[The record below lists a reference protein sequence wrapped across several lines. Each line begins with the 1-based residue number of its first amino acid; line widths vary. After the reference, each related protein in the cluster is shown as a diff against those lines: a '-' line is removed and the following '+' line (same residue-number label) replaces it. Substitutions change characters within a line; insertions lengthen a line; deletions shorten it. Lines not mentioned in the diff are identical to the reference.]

1 VRSFDGVRRRG
12 RTWLRSFRP
21 HSFRRRSF
29 SRRSFS
35 LRSFSLRA
43 RVRLLVALGV
53 GLAVALTSVAAYAT
67 VRDQLHRQR
76 DGELMSRA
84 RASVTTALADP
95 EALRD
100 LPATALGAA
109 ADLRIALLSSD
120 GTALSARG
128 EVDAPPLGEPELA
141 VARGARTSSLRTA
154 EVSGASFRVVAVP
167 TAASGLALI
176 LAQPTVDTDRT
187 VHRLGLV
194 LLLVGGVG
202 VALAA
207 WAGAAIARA
216 GLRPV
221 ERLTVAAENVAATQ
235 RLDAIEV
242 HGSDEIARLTAAFN
256 AMLAALAA
264 SRDRQRALV
273 ADAGHEL
280 RTPLTSLRT
289 NLDLLAQNDRQGG
302 LSAADRSE
310 VLGDVRAQVA
320 ELSELVGDLVE
331 LAREDPPTPVREPV
345 DLAEI
350 VARAVDRVARRAP
363 DVNFDTECD
372 SFVLDGDAAALERA
386 VTNLLDNA
394 AKWSPRPGV
403 VRTRLF
409 LDGPQGVVKGVVA
422 NDGVGNGVGNGD
434 DGRASVLNGAVLQVR
449 DQGPGIDPADLPHV
463 FDRFYRSAEARALP
477 GSGLGLAIVRQA
489 VERHGG
495 TVEAA
500 PADPAYGGGT
510 VVTVRLPA
518 RC

>member
-1 VRSFDGVRRRG
+1 MRTLDGVRRRG
-12 RTWLRSFRP
+12 RAWL
-21 HSFRRRSF
+21 
-29 SRRSFS
+29 RSFS
-35 LRSFSLRA
+35 LRS
-43 RVRLLVALGV
+43 RVGLLVAVGV
-53 GLAVALTSVAAYAT
+53 GLAVALTSVAAYLT
-67 VRDQLHRQR
+67 VRDQLHHQR
-76 DGELMSRA
+76 DDALLKRA
-84 RASVTTALADP
+84 RAAVSTPLSDPQVLTAIPPD
-95 EALRD
+95 
-100 LPATALGAA
+100 ALGAVDVRIGILP
-109 ADLRIALLSSD
+109 AD
-120 GTALSARG
+120 GRG
-128 EVDAPPLGEPELA
+128 VVAPGGKPPPGDPAELA
-141 VARGARTSSLRTA
+141 VARGITQEAIF
-154 EVSGASFRVVAVP
+154 SGNQDGQQFRVVAVP
-167 TAASGLALI
+167 AGQGFALVF
-176 LAQPTVDTDRT
+176 AQSTTEIEQTLD
-187 VHRLGLV
+187 RLGLV
-194 LLLVGGVG
+194 LLLVGGIG
-202 VALAA
+202 VAAAA

-221 ERLTVAAENVAATQ
+221 QRLTVAAENVAATQ

-289 NLDLLAQNDRQGG
+289 NLDLLAQDDRRVAQPQGG
-302 LSAADRSE
+302 LSPADRSE
-310 VLGDVRAQVA
+310 VLADVRAQVA

-350 VARAVDRVARRAP
+350 VVRAVERVARRAP
-363 DVNFDTECD
+363 DVAFDTECD
-372 SFVLDGDAAALERA
+372 PFVLHGDAGALERA

-409 LDGPQGVVKGVVA
+409 GGVMDSESNGGVVSCG
-422 NDGVGNGVGNGD
+422 
-434 DGRASVLNGAVLQVR
+434 VLQVR

-463 FDRFYRSAEARALP
+463 FDRFYRAAEARALP

-489 VERHGG
+489 VERHRG

-500 PADPAYGGGT
+500 PADPAHGGGT
-510 VVTVRLPA
+510 VLTMRLPA
-518 RC
+518 SSEPLGPLSGSSQA

>member
-1 VRSFDGVRRRG
+1 VRTLDGVRRRG
-12 RTWLRSFRP
+12 QTWVRT
-21 HSFRRRSF
+21 
-29 SRRSFS
+29 
-35 LRSFSLRA
+35 FSLRA
-43 RVRLLVALGV
+43 RVGLLVAVGV
-53 GLAVALTSVAAYAT
+53 GLAVALTSIAAYVT
-67 VRDQLHRQR
+67 VRDQLHHKR
-76 DGELMSRA
+76 DDALLARA
-84 RASVTTALADP
+84 RAAVSSPLSDPRALAAIPPD
-95 EALRD
+95 
-100 LPATALGAA
+100 ALGAVDVRIGILP
-109 ADLRIALLSSD
+109 AD
-120 GTALSARG
+120 GRG
-128 EVDAPPLGEPELA
+128 IVAPGGKPPPGDPAELA
-141 VARGARTSSLRTA
+141 VARGTSREAIITGS
-154 EVSGASFRVVAVP
+154 EDGQQFRVVAVP
-167 TAASGLALI
+167 AGEGFALI
-176 LAQPTVDTDRT
+176 FAQSTTEVEQTLD
-187 VHRLGLV
+187 RLGLV

-202 VALAA
+202 VAIAA

-289 NLDLLAQNDRQGG
+289 NLDLLAQNERQGG
-302 LSAADRSE
+302 GLSNADRSE
-310 VLGDVRAQVA
+310 VLSDVRAQVT

-331 LAREDPPTPVREPV
+331 LAREDPPEPAREPV

-350 VARAVDRVARRAP
+350 VASAVERVARRAP
-363 DVNFDTECD
+363 DVHFDTECD
-372 SFVLDGDAAALERA
+372 PFVLSGDAAALERA

-403 VRTRLF
+403 VRTRLY
-409 LDGPQGVVKGVVA
+409 LDGT
-422 NDGVGNGVGNGD
+422 GVGVGRG
-434 DGRASVLNGAVLQVR
+434 GVLQVR
-449 DQGPGIDPADLPHV
+449 DQGPGIDAADLPHV

-510 VVTVRLPA
+510 VITVRLPA
-518 RC
+518 SSQPLGQLSGSSQA

>member
-1 VRSFDGVRRRG
+1 VRTLDGVRRRG
-12 RTWLRSFRP
+12 QTWVRT
-21 HSFRRRSF
+21 
-29 SRRSFS
+29 
-35 LRSFSLRA
+35 FSLRA
-43 RVRLLVALGV
+43 RVGLLVAVGV
-53 GLAVALTSVAAYAT
+53 GLAVALTSIAAYVT
-67 VRDQLHRQR
+67 VRDQLHHKR
-76 DGELMSRA
+76 DDALLARA
-84 RASVTTALADP
+84 RAAVSSPLSDPRALAAIPPD
-95 EALRD
+95 
-100 LPATALGAA
+100 ALGAVDVRIGILP
-109 ADLRIALLSSD
+109 AD
-120 GTALSARG
+120 GRG
-128 EVDAPPLGEPELA
+128 IVAPGGKPPPGDPAELA
-141 VARGARTSSLRTA
+141 VARGTSREAIITGS
-154 EVSGASFRVVAVP
+154 EDGQQFRVVAVP
-167 TAASGLALI
+167 AGEGFALI
-176 LAQPTVDTDRT
+176 FAQSTTEVEQTLD
-187 VHRLGLV
+187 RLGLV

-202 VALAA
+202 VAIAA

-235 RLDAIEV
+235 RLDAIAV

-289 NLDLLAQNDRQGG
+289 NLDLLAQNERQGG
-302 LSAADRSE
+302 GLSNADRSE
-310 VLGDVRAQVA
+310 VLSDVRAQVT

-331 LAREDPPTPVREPV
+331 LAREDPPEPAREPV

-350 VARAVDRVARRAP
+350 VARAIERVARRAP
-363 DVNFDTECD
+363 DVRFDTECD
-372 SFVLDGDAAALERA
+372 PFVLSGDAAALERA

-403 VRTRLF
+403 VRTRLY
-409 LDGPQGVVKGVVA
+409 LDGT
-422 NDGVGNGVGNGD
+422 GVGG
-434 DGRASVLNGAVLQVR
+434 GRGGVLQVR

-510 VVTVRLPA
+510 VITVRLPA
-518 RC
+518 SSQPLGPLSGSSQA

>member
-1 VRSFDGVRRRG
+1 VRTPDGVRRGG
-12 RTWLRSFRP
+12 RAWLGSV
-21 HSFRRRSF
+21 
-29 SRRSFS
+29 S
-35 LRSFSLRA
+35 LRS
-43 RVRLLVALGV
+43 RVGLLVAAGV
-53 GLAVALTSVAAYAT
+53 GLAVALTSIAAYVT

-76 DGELMSRA
+76 DDELMSRA
-84 RASVTTALADP
+84 RASVNTALADP
-95 EALRD
+95 DALRD
-100 LPATALGAA
+100 LPASALGAA

-141 VARGARTSSLRTA
+141 VARGTTTSSLRTA
-154 EVSGASFRVVAVP
+154 DVSGASFRVVAVP
-167 TAASGLALI
+167 TAAAGLALV
-176 LAQPTVDTDRT
+176 LAQPTEDTDHT
-187 VHRLGLV
+187 VLRLGLV

-202 VALAA
+202 VAVAA

-264 SRDRQRALV
+264 SRDRERALV

-289 NLDLLAQNDRQGG
+289 NLDLLAQDDRRVAHSQGG

-350 VARAVDRVARRAP
+350 VARAVERVARRAP
-363 DVNFDTECD
+363 DVRFDTECD
-372 SFVLDGDAAALERA
+372 PFVLYGDAAALERA

-394 AKWSPRPGV
+394 AKWSARPGL

-409 LDGPQGVVKGVVA
+409 REVRAGSAGS
-422 NDGVGNGVGNGD
+422 VG
-434 DGRASVLNGAVLQVR
+434 VLQVR

-495 TVEAA
+495 TVAA
-500 PADPAYGGGT
+500 TPADPASGGGT
-510 VVTVRLPA
+510 VLTVRLPA
-518 RC
+518 SSEPLGPLSGSSQA

>member
-1 VRSFDGVRRRG
+1 MKNHDGVRRRA
-12 RTWLRSFRP
+12 RAWLRG
-21 HSFRRRSF
+21 
-29 SRRSFS
+29 
-35 LRSFSLRA
+35 FSLRA
-43 RVRLLVALGV
+43 RVGLLVAVGV

-76 DGELMSRA
+76 DDELMSRA
-84 RASVTTALADP
+84 HASVTTALADP

-109 ADLRIALLSSD
+109 ADLRIALLSAN
-120 GTALSARG
+120 GTGLTARG
-128 EVDAPPLGEPELA
+128 QVDAPPLGDPELA
-141 VARGARTSSLRTA
+141 VARGERTSSLRTA
-154 EVSGASFRVVAVP
+154 TVSGSSFRVVAVR
-167 TAASGLALI
+167 TAASGLALV
-176 LAQPTVDTDRT
+176 LAQPTADTDRT

-202 VALAA
+202 VAAAA

-221 ERLTVAAENVAATQ
+221 ERLTVAAENVATTQ

-242 HGSDEIARLTAAFN
+242 HGSDEIARLTSAFN

-289 NLDLLAQNDRQGG
+289 NLDLLAQDDQRAGRAQGGVSAADGPQGGLVGSDGAQGG

-310 VLGDVRAQVA
+310 LLGDVRAQVT
-320 ELSELVGDLVE
+320 ELSELVGDLVD
-331 LAREDPPTPVREPV
+331 LAREDSPTPVREPV
-345 DLAEI
+345 DLADI
-350 VARAVDRVARRAP
+350 VGRAVQRVARRAP
-363 DVNFDTECD
+363 EVDFDTECD
-372 SFVLDGDAAALERA
+372 PFVLDGDAAALERA
-386 VTNLLDNA
+386 VINLLDNA

-409 LDGPQGVVKGVVA
+409 REVVPG
-422 NDGVGNGVGNGD
+422 DVGNGRV
-434 DGRASVLNGAVLQVR
+434 RHSAVLQIR
-449 DQGPGIDPADLPHV
+449 DQGAGIQPADLPHV
-463 FDRFYRSAEARALP
+463 FDRFYRSADARALP

-500 PADPAYGGGT
+500 AADPAFGGGT
-510 VVTVRLPA
+510 VLTVRLPSSSSEPLGPLSGSSQA
-518 RC
+518 

>member
-1 VRSFDGVRRRG
+1 VRALDGVRRRG
-12 RTWLRSFRP
+12 RAWLRG
-21 HSFRRRSF
+21 
-29 SRRSFS
+29 
-35 LRSFSLRA
+35 FSLRA
-43 RVRLLVALGV
+43 RVGLLVAVGV
-53 GLAVALTSVAAYAT
+53 GLAVALTSVAAYVT
-67 VRDQLHRQR
+67 VREQLHHAR
-76 DGELMSRA
+76 DDALLKR
-84 RASVTTALADP
+84 ALAAVSSPLSDP
-95 EALRD
+95 DRLAAIPPD
-100 LPATALGAA
+100 ALGAVDVRIGLLPADGRGIVAPGGKPPPGDA
-109 ADLRIALLSSD
+109 A
-120 GTALSARG
+120 
-128 EVDAPPLGEPELA
+128 ELA
-141 VARGARTSSLRTA
+141 VALGQEREAIFTGS
-154 EVSGASFRVVAVP
+154 EDGQQFRVVAVP
-167 TAASGLALI
+167 AGQGFALVF
-176 LAQPTVDTDRT
+176 AQSTTEVEQTLD
-187 VHRLGLV
+187 RLGLV

-202 VALAA
+202 VAVAA

-242 HGSDEIARLTAAFN
+242 HGSDEIARLTSAFN

-264 SRDRQRALV
+264 SRSRQRALV

-289 NLDLLAQNDRQGG
+289 NLDLLAQDERQGG
-302 LSAADRSE
+302 LSPADRSE
-310 VLGDVRAQVA
+310 VLRDVRAQVT

-350 VARAVDRVARRAP
+350 VVRAVERVARRAP
-363 DVNFDTECD
+363 DVQFDTECD
-372 SFVLDGDAAALERA
+372 PFVLFGDAAALERA

-409 LDGPQGVVKGVVA
+409 RESSAGNA
-422 NDGVGNGVGNGD
+422 GNGNG
-434 DGRASVLNGAVLQVR
+434 GGVRGGGVLQVR
-449 DQGPGIDPADLPHV
+449 DQGAGIDPADLPHV

-477 GSGLGLAIVRQA
+477 GSGLGLAIVRHA

-500 PADPAYGGGT
+500 AADPAFGGGT
-510 VVTVRLPA
+510 VLTVRLPA
-518 RC
+518 SSSEPLGPLSGSSQA